1 MKTAIR
7 ICAVAALLSAPLL
20 AQAQGKAESD
30 IAVSGNAGLFS
41 DYRFRGFSQ
50 TGYSFAFQGG
60 FDIAHKSGFYVGNW
74 NSNVEQGLYNGA
86 NLELDLYAGYKT
98 TLGDFG
104 VDIGY
109 LYYYYPKSGALGTTK
124 VKNGEV
130 YFGTSYGPLSAKFFY
145 ATTPFFSLGEP
156 PTAGNADTKG
166 SWYLDLTG
174 NFDLGSGWGLVA
186 HYGYQK
192 IAKSD
197 VLFRQG
203 IVGEDTDSIADY
215 RVGLTKDAGGWLLGA
230 NYVGT
235 NSKNYFKTAESG
247 FTKGAGKGGLVFSVA
262 KTF

>member
-1 MKTAIR
+1 
-7 ICAVAALLSAPLL
+7 
-20 AQAQGKAESD
+20 
-30 IAVSGNAGLFS
+30 
-41 DYRFRGFSQ
+41 
-50 TGYSFAFQGG
+50 
-60 FDIAHKSGFYVGNW
+60 
-74 NSNVEQGLYNGA
+74 
-86 NLELDLYAGYKT
+86 
-98 TLGDFG
+98 
-104 VDIGY
+104 
-109 LYYYYPKSGALGTTK
+109 
-124 VKNGEV
+124 
-130 YFGTSYGPLSAKFFY
+130 
-145 ATTPFFSLGEP
+145 
-156 PTAGNADTKG
+156 
-166 SWYLDLTG
+166 
-174 NFDLGSGWGLVA
+174 VA